1 MSDRYPQEKVSATA
15 GTASASSADKLPDA
29 AAAGSNG
36 RTGREPVGRTHGNP
50 LGSAPVERLL
60 LQFAIPSIIST
71 LVASLYNMVDQM
83 FIGQRIGFLG
93 NAATTVAYPLTFLC
107 GALTILFSN
116 GSSVNFNVSNGRKKT
131 DEALGFAGTG
141 LTMLALQGVVIAVL
155 VFLFTPWFVSRFGAT
170 EQVYPYALT
179 YMRLIAPG
187 FPFLAL
193 TSGGTLLI
201 RSDGSP
207 RYALLC
213 SMSGVA
219 LNFVLDYLFLFP
231 FNMGIAGAA
240 YATVMG
246 QILSAILVILY
257 MFRFKTGR
265 LERRHFAVTGDKL
278 RQIVSIGAAG
288 SLNQAAMLVMNLVL
302 NSSLRYYGSLSS
314 YGGSE
319 ALAAAGVVTK
329 VNFLF
334 YSTIIGCSIGGQP
347 IMGFNYGARNYDRVK
362 ETFSLVIRYAFTIG
376 AVETA
381 CFWLFPHQIL
391 SLFGNGAGGYEDF
404 AIRYMHEFMLLVIL
418 AGVLPVSMNTMVSIK
433 RPQNGII
440 ISLSKQLVLII
451 LLLILPR
458 SLGIDGV
465 LAAGPIADFLVA
477 AAAFVVIRS
486 AFRKLDELQV

>member
-1 MSDRYPQEKVSATA
+1 MPQIQPSSNPKVSA
-15 GTASASSADKLPDA
+15 
-29 AAAGSNG
+29 
-36 RTGREPVGRTHGNP
+36 NP
-50 LGSAPVERLL
+50 LGSAPVGKLL
-60 LQFAIPSIIST
+60 LQYAVPSIIAT
-71 LVASLYNMVDQM
+71 LISSLYNMVDQM

-116 GSSVNFNVSNGRKKT
+116 GSSVNFNVCNGRKET
-131 DEALGFAGTG
+131 DEALGFAGAG
-141 LTMLALQGVVIAVL
+141 LTLLTLQGVIIGTL
-155 VFLFTPWFVSRFGAT
+155 VFLFTPAFVRLFGAT
-170 EQVYPYALT
+170 EEVFPYALT

-187 FPFLAL
+187 LPFLAI

-207 RYALLC
+207 RFALLC
-213 SMSGVA
+213 SMAGVA

-231 FNMGIAGAA
+231 LNMGIAGAA
-240 YATVMG
+240 LATVTG
-246 QILSAILVILY
+246 QIVSALLAAGY
-257 MFRFKTGR
+257 MLRFRTGN
-265 LERRHFAVTGDKL
+265 LERRHFALTSQKIT
-278 RQIVSIGAAG
+278 QITSIGAAG
-288 SLNQAAMLVMNLVL
+288 SLNQAAMFVMNLVL
-302 NSSLRYYGSLSS
+302 NSSLSRYGALSP

-347 IMGFNYGARNYDRVK
+347 IMGFNFGAGNYDRVK
-362 ETFSLVIRYAFTIG
+362 KTSLLVFRYAFFIG

-391 SLFGNGAGGYEDF
+391 SLFGGGAGGYEEF
-404 AIRYMHEFMLLVIL
+404 ALRYMHEFMLLVVL

-433 RPQNGII
+433 RPRNGII
-440 ISLSKQLVLII
+440 ISLSKQLVLIT

-458 SLGIDGV
+458 FMGIDGV
-465 LAAGPIADFLVA
+465 LISGPIADFLVA

-486 AFRKLDELQV
+486 AFQTLGA

>member
-1 MSDRYPQEKVSATA
+1 MSEKTVPS
-15 GTASASSADKLPDA
+15 
-29 AAAGSNG
+29 
-36 RTGREPVGRTHGNP
+36 NP
-50 LGSAPVERLL
+50 LGTAPVGSLL
-60 LQFAIPSIIST
+60 LQYAVPSIIST
-71 LVASLYNMVDQM
+71 LIASLYNMVDQM

-116 GSSVNFNVSNGRKKT
+116 GSSVNFNVSNGRKQT
-131 DEALGFAGTG
+131 DEALGYAGAG
-141 LTMLALQGVVIAVL
+141 LTMLALQGVVTALL
-155 VFLFTPWFVSRFGAT
+155 VFLFTPWFVGRFGAT

-207 RYALLC
+207 RYALFC

-231 FNMGIAGAA
+231 LNMGIAGAA

-246 QILSAILVILY
+246 QILSAILVIIY

-265 LERRHFAVTGDKL
+265 LERRHFAVTGNKL

-334 YSTIIGCSIGGQP
+334 YSTIIGRSIGGQP

>member
-1 MSDRYPQEKVSATA
+1 MSHNPNKDHQPDTTETAVSSSTA
-15 GTASASSADKLPDA
+15 NTASTANPSPAKAP
-29 AAAGSNG
+29 
-36 RTGREPVGRTHGNP
+36 NP
-50 LGSAPVERLL
+50 LGTAPVGSLL
-60 LQFAIPSIIST
+60 LQYAVPSIISS
-71 LVASLYNMVDQM
+71 LISSLYNMVDQM

-116 GSSVNFNVSNGRKKT
+116 GSSVNFNVCNGRKKPE
-131 DEALGFAGTG
+131 EALGFAGAG
-141 LTMLALQGVVIAVL
+141 LTLLALQGVVIGTL
-155 VFLFTPWFVSRFGAT
+155 VFVFTPWFVQFFGAT
-170 EQVYPYALT
+170 KEVFPYALT

-187 FPFLAL
+187 LPFLAI
-193 TSGGTLLI
+193 TAGGTLLI

-207 RYALLC
+207 RYALVC
-213 SMSGVA
+213 SLAGVG

-231 FNMGIAGAA
+231 LNMGIKGAA
-240 YATVMG
+240 LATVLG
-246 QILSAILVILY
+246 QVLSAFLVAGY
-257 MFRFKTGR
+257 MLRFKTGKLLR
-265 LERRHFAVTGDKL
+265 HHFAVTKEKMA
-278 RQIVSIGAAG
+278 QITSIGAAG

-302 NSSLRYYGSLSS
+302 NSSLRYYGERSP

-319 ALAAAGVVTK
+319 ALAAAGVVAK

-347 IMGFNYGARNYDRVK
+347 IMGFNFGAGNYKRVK
-362 ETFSLVIRYAFTIG
+362 ETSYLIFRYAFFIG

-391 SLFGNGAGGYEDF
+391 RLFGSGAGGYEEF

-433 RPQNGII
+433 RPKNGII

-458 SLGIDGV
+458 FMGIDGV
-465 LAAGPIADFLVA
+465 LCSGPIADFLVA
-477 AAAFVVIRS
+477 VAAFVVIRR
-486 AFRKLDELQV
+486 AFQSLGDGPK

>member
-93 NAATTVAYPLTFLC
+93 NAATTIAYPLTFLC

-116 GSSVNFNVSNGRKKT
+116 GSSVNFNVANGHGDR
-131 DEALGFAGTG
+131 DEALGFAGAG
-141 LTMLALQGVVIAVL
+141 LTLLTLEGIFTAVL
-155 VFLFTPWFVSRFGAT
+155 VLLFTPGFVRLFGST
-170 EQVYPYALT
+170 DQVYPYALT

-207 RYALLC
+207 RYALVC

-231 FNMGIAGAA
+231 LDMGIAGAA
-240 YATVMG
+240 LATVMG
-246 QILSAILVILY
+246 QILSAVMVILY
-257 MFRFKTGR
+257 MFRFKTGK
-265 LERRHFAVTGDKL
+265 LHRRHFGVNAQKL
-278 RQIVSIGAAG
+278 RQITSIGAAG

-302 NSSLRYYGSLSS
+302 NGSLSHYGALS
-314 YGGSE
+314 AYGGSE

-347 IMGFNYGARNYDRVK
+347 IMGFNFGAGNYDRVK
-362 ETFSLVIRYAFTIG
+362 KTAYLIFRYAFVIG

-381 CFWLFPHQIL
+381 CFWLVPHQIL
-391 SLFGNGAGGYEDF
+391 SLFGSGAGGYEAF
-404 AIRYMHEFMLLVIL
+404 ALRYMHTYMLLVVL
-418 AGVLPVSMNTMVSIK
+418 AGVLPVSMNAMVSIK
-433 RPQNGII
+433 KPLNGII

-451 LLLILPR
+451 LLLTLPR
-458 SLGIDGV
+458 FLGIDGV
-465 LAAGPIADFLVA
+465 LYSGPVADFLVA
-477 AAAFVVIRS
+477 VAAFVVIRS
-486 AFRKLDELQV
+486 AFSRLGQ

>member
-1 MSDRYPQEKVSATA
+1 MSQVPNKDHH
-15 GTASASSADKLPDA
+15 PDITEIKA
-29 AAAGSNG
+29 
-36 RTGREPVGRTHGNP
+36 PNP
-50 LGSAPVERLL
+50 LGTAPVGSLL
-60 LQFAIPSIIST
+60 LQYAVPSIIST
-71 LVASLYNMVDQM
+71 LISSLYNMVDQM

-116 GSSVNFNVSNGRKKT
+116 GSSVNFNVCNGRKKPE
-131 DEALGFAGTG
+131 EALGFAGAG
-141 LTMLALQGVVIAVL
+141 LTLLALQGVVIGTL
-155 VFLFTPWFVSRFGAT
+155 VFLFTPWFVQFFGAT
-170 EQVYPYALT
+170 KEVFPYALT

-187 FPFLAL
+187 LPFLAI
-193 TSGGTLLI
+193 TAGGTLLI

-207 RYALLC
+207 RYALVC
-213 SMSGVA
+213 SLAGVG

-231 FNMGIAGAA
+231 LNMGIKGAA
-240 YATVMG
+240 LATVLG
-246 QILSAILVILY
+246 QVLSAFLVAGY
-257 MFRFKTGR
+257 MLRFKTGKLLR
-265 LERRHFAVTGDKL
+265 HHFAVTKEKMA
-278 RQIVSIGAAG
+278 QITSIGAAG

-302 NSSLRYYGSLSS
+302 NSSLRYYGERSP

-334 YSTIIGCSIGGQP
+334 YSTIVGCSIGGQP
-347 IMGFNYGARNYDRVK
+347 IMGFNFGAGNYKRVK
-362 ETFSLVIRYAFTIG
+362 ETSYMIFRYAFFIG

-391 SLFGNGAGGYEDF
+391 QLFGSGAGGYEEF

-433 RPQNGII
+433 RPKNGII

-458 SLGIDGV
+458 FMGIDGV
-465 LAAGPIADFLVA
+465 LCSGPIADFLVA
-477 AAAFVVIRS
+477 VAAFIVIRR
-486 AFRKLDELQV
+486 AFRSLGDGPK

>member
-1 MSDRYPQEKVSATA
+1 MSQIQQ
-15 GTASASSADKLPDA
+15 SSNPKDA
-29 AAAGSNG
+29 
-36 RTGREPVGRTHGNP
+36 VNP
-50 LGSAPVERLL
+50 LGTAPVGRLL
-60 LQFAIPSIIST
+60 LQYAVPSIIAT
-71 LVASLYNMVDQM
+71 LISSLYNMVDQM

-116 GSSVNFNVSNGRKKT
+116 GSSVNFNVCNGRKET
-131 DEALGFAGTG
+131 DEALGFAGAG
-141 LTMLALQGVVIAVL
+141 LTLLTLQGVIIGTL
-155 VFLFTPWFVSRFGAT
+155 VFLFTPAFVRLFGAT
-170 EQVYPYALT
+170 EEVFPYALT

-187 FPFLAL
+187 LPFLAI

-213 SMSGVA
+213 SMAGVA

-231 FNMGIAGAA
+231 LNMGIAGAA
-240 YATVMG
+240 LATVTG
-246 QILSAILVILY
+246 QIVSALLAAGY
-257 MFRFKTGR
+257 MLRFRTGK
-265 LERRHFAVTGDKL
+265 LERRHFALTSQKIT
-278 RQIVSIGAAG
+278 QITSIGAAG
-288 SLNQAAMLVMNLVL
+288 SLNQAAMFVMNLVL
-302 NSSLRYYGSLSS
+302 NSSLSRYGALSP

-347 IMGFNYGARNYDRVK
+347 IMGFNFGAGNYDRVK
-362 ETFSLVIRYAFTIG
+362 KTSLLVFRYAFFIG

-381 CFWLFPHQIL
+381 CFWLFPRQIL
-391 SLFGNGAGGYEDF
+391 SLFGGGAGGYEEF
-404 AIRYMHEFMLLVIL
+404 ALRYMHEFMLLVVL

-433 RPQNGII
+433 RPRNGII
-440 ISLSKQLVLII
+440 ISLSKQLVLIA

-458 SLGIDGV
+458 FMGIDGV
-465 LAAGPIADFLVA
+465 LISGPIADFLVA

-486 AFRKLDELQV
+486 AFRMLGE

>member
-1 MSDRYPQEKVSATA
+1 MSRTQP
-15 GTASASSADKLPDA
+15 SSNQKNA
-29 AAAGSNG
+29 A
-36 RTGREPVGRTHGNP
+36 NP
-50 LGSAPVERLL
+50 LGSAPVGRLL
-60 LQFAIPSIIST
+60 LQYAVPSIIAT
-71 LVASLYNMVDQM
+71 LISSLYNMVDQM

-116 GSSVNFNVSNGRKKT
+116 GSSVNFNVCNGRKET
-131 DEALGFAGTG
+131 DEALGFAGAG
-141 LTMLALQGVVIAVL
+141 LTLLTLQGVIIGTL
-155 VFLFTPWFVSRFGAT
+155 VFLFTPAFVHLFGAT
-170 EQVYPYALT
+170 EEVFPYALT

-187 FPFLAL
+187 LPFLAI

-207 RYALLC
+207 RFALLC
-213 SMSGVA
+213 SMAGVA

-231 FNMGIAGAA
+231 LNMGIAGAA
-240 YATVMG
+240 LATVTG
-246 QILSAILVILY
+246 QIVSALLAAGY
-257 MFRFKTGR
+257 MLRFRTGK
-265 LERRHFAVTGDKL
+265 LERRHFALTSQKIT
-278 RQIVSIGAAG
+278 QITSIGAAG
-288 SLNQAAMLVMNLVL
+288 SLNQAAMFVMNLVL
-302 NSSLRYYGSLSS
+302 NSSLSRYGALSP

-347 IMGFNYGARNYDRVK
+347 IMGFNFGAGNYDRVK
-362 ETFSLVIRYAFTIG
+362 KTSLLVFRYAFFIG

-391 SLFGNGAGGYEDF
+391 SLFGGGAGGYEEF
-404 AIRYMHEFMLLVIL
+404 ALRYMHEFMLLVVL

-433 RPQNGII
+433 RPRNGII
-440 ISLSKQLVLII
+440 ISLSKQLVLIA

-458 SLGIDGV
+458 FMGIDGV
-465 LAAGPIADFLVA
+465 LISGPVADFLVA
-477 AAAFVVIRS
+477 VAAFVVIRS
-486 AFRKLDELQV
+486 AFRTLGE

>member
-1 MSDRYPQEKVSATA
+1 MSQIQQSSNTKNTA
-15 GTASASSADKLPDA
+15 
-29 AAAGSNG
+29 
-36 RTGREPVGRTHGNP
+36 NP
-50 LGSAPVERLL
+50 LGTAPVGRLL
-60 LQFAIPSIIST
+60 LQYAVPSIIAT
-71 LVASLYNMVDQM
+71 LISSLYNMVDQM

-116 GSSVNFNVSNGRKKT
+116 GSSVNFNVCNGRKET
-131 DEALGFAGTG
+131 DEALGFAGAG
-141 LTMLALQGVVIAVL
+141 LTLLTLQGVIIGTL
-155 VFLFTPWFVSRFGAT
+155 VFLFTPAFVRLFGAT
-170 EQVYPYALT
+170 EEVFPYALT

-187 FPFLAL
+187 LPFLAI

-213 SMSGVA
+213 SMAGVA
-219 LNFVLDYLFLFP
+219 LNFVLDYLCLFP
-231 FNMGIAGAA
+231 LNMGIAGAA
-240 YATVMG
+240 LATVTG
-246 QILSAILVILY
+246 QIVSALLAVGY
-257 MFRFKTGR
+257 MFRFRTGK
-265 LERRHFAVTGDKL
+265 LERRHFALTSQKIS
-278 RQIVSIGAAG
+278 QITSIGAAG
-288 SLNQAAMLVMNLVL
+288 SLNQAAMFVMNLVL
-302 NSSLRYYGSLSS
+302 NSSLSRYGALSP

-347 IMGFNYGARNYDRVK
+347 IMGFNFGAGNYDRVK
-362 ETFSLVIRYAFTIG
+362 KTSLLVFRYAFFIG

-391 SLFGNGAGGYEDF
+391 SLFGGGAGGYEEF
-404 AIRYMHEFMLLVIL
+404 ALRYMHEFMLLVVL

-433 RPQNGII
+433 QPKKGII
-440 ISLSKQLVLII
+440 ISLSKQLVLIL

-458 SLGIDGV
+458 FMGIDGV
-465 LAAGPIADFLVA
+465 LISGPIADFLVA
-477 AAAFVVIRS
+477 AAAFVVIRG
-486 AFRKLDELQV
+486 AFRTLEE